1 MKEYKYSVFTNM
13 IESGISKG
21 LLKAGDK
28 LPSIRSVKAEYNL
41 STTSVQ
47 SGYDY
52 LVSKGLVKSI
62 PRSGYIIAEYLK
74 EIVPST
80 ALNTI
85 VKDAVFRE
93 KVMLTSKRLE
103 HSESVSLNVATP
115 ADIFIPQNLIL
126 KTMQEV
132 VREKGASLL
141 RYYPN
146 SGLLRLRELIT
157 KRYALHG
164 AYLQS
169 EELIITDGALQAL
182 YIALSSITCPG
193 DIIAVES
200 PCVFSILE
208 VIANLGLRTI
218 EIPISF
224 PNGLDIELLEKVCI
238 EHAVKAIVVTPNFH
252 NPTGILMSD
261 EQKKQV
267 YEIAVAHNV
276 PIVENDIYG
285 DLYFEGNRPTNI
297 RNYDTK
303 GLVLTYSS
311 FSKTLAPGLRIGWLA
326 AGQYFAKVERLKFSL
341 GRSVTPINQE
351 VVIKLLQSTNYDKHL
366 RGFRSKLAQQA
377 VLLKEQFTTCFPS
390 GLITSC
396 PKGGYS
402 LWCELSAHVDIT
414 LFYKKSEE
422 VGVSFTPGET
432 FSFTDWYDTCFRA
445 VFSHQLTPGNLE
457 SIQRLGKVV
466 RDMMYR

>member
-1 MKEYKYSVFTNM
+1 MKEYKYSVFTNK
-13 IESGISKG
+13 IENAINKG

-52 LVSKGLVKSI
+52 LVFKGLVRSI
-62 PRSGYIIAEYLK
+62 PRYGYIIAAPQQ
-74 EIVPST
+74 EIMPST
-80 ALNTI
+80 TLNTI
-85 VKDAVFRE
+85 VKDAVFSE
-93 KVMLTSKRLE
+93 KVMMTSKRLE
-103 HSESVSLNVATP
+103 HCESASLNVATP

-146 SGLLRLRELIT
+146 SGSLELRELIT

-164 AYLQS
+164 AYLQT

-182 YIALSSITCPG
+182 YIALASTTSPG

-208 VIANLGLRTI
+208 VFANLGLRTI
-218 EIPISF
+218 EIPVSYPGGIDIS
-224 PNGLDIELLEKVCI
+224 LLEKVCDDHPI
-238 EHAVKAIVVTPNFH
+238 RAIVITPNFH
-252 NPTGILMSD
+252 NPTGLLLSD
-261 EQKKQV
+261 LQKKQI
-267 YEIAVAHNV
+267 YDIAVANNI
-276 PIVENDIYG
+276 PIIENDIYG
-285 DLYFEGNRPTNI
+285 DLYFEGNRPNNI

-311 FSKTLAPGLRIGWLA
+311 FSKTLAPGLRLGWLA
-326 AGQYFAKVERLKFSL
+326 AGQYFAKAERLKFSL

-351 VVIKLLQSTNYDKHL
+351 VIVKLLQSTNYDKHL
-366 RGFRSKLAQQA
+366 RSFRTKLAQQA
-377 VLLKEQFTTCFPS
+377 TLLKELFTTTFS
-390 GLITSC
+390 DSLITSC

-402 LWCELSAHVDIT
+402 LWCELSANTDMG
-414 LFYKKSEE
+414 LFYKKCEE
-422 VGVSFTPGET
+422 VGVYFTHGET
-432 FSFTDWYDTCFRA
+432 FTLTA
-445 VFSHQLTPGNLE
+445 V
-457 SIQRLGKVV
+457 IC
-466 RDMMYR
+466 